1 MDKTS
6 TIARYLLGILYL
18 AASIA
23 GIMGKVHPP
32 EPEAA
37 QAFMMT
43 LATSGLIYVVKV
55 AELASALALLSGFF
69 VPTALFLLAP
79 VTFIILWFHLALNMS
94 GAPVG
99 IVLTILW
106 LLTAYSY
113 KETFLQFLQS
123 KPTT

>member
-23 GIMGKVHPP
+23 GIMGKVPPP

-43 LATSGLIYVVKV
+43 LATSGLIYVVKMV
-55 AELASALALLSGFF
+55 EFTSALALLSGFF

-79 VTFIILWFHLALNMS
+79 VTFIILWFHLALDMS